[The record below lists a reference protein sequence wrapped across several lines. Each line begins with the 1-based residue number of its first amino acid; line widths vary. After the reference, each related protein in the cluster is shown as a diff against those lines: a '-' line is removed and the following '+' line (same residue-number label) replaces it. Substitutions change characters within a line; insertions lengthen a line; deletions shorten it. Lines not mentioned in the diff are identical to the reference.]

1 MLQTATQ
8 NGTAKKLR
16 SLPFPIAA
24 KTGTSEK
31 KDKYDAS
38 GNTSYRVSSCI
49 AYAPSEYAQVAVIIL
64 VDEPTVGS
72 AYGSVVAAPYV
83 SKLMEQVLP
92 YMGIDPSY
100 SETDE
105 EHKQIIVKDYVGY
118 SIIDIEK
125 ELKKEGIVYELIG
138 DGETVISQMPI
149 ANSLIYAKT
158 GKILLYTTNNEEDV
172 LVATVPD
179 LVGRTPMEANI
190 IISNSGLNVKISGS
204 KNFANG
210 SDVKVISQYPSAG
223 EKIKVGEVVTITL
236 LHTDEKE

>member
-1 MLQTATQ
+1 
-8 NGTAKKLR
+8 
-16 SLPFPIAA
+16 
-24 KTGTSEK
+24 
-31 KDKYDAS
+31 
-38 GNTSYRVSSCI
+38 
-49 AYAPSEYAQVAVIIL
+49 
-64 VDEPTVGS
+64 
-72 AYGSVVAAPYV
+72 
-83 SKLMEQVLP
+83 MEQVLP
-92 YMGIDPSY
+92 YIGIEPSY

-105 EHKQIIVKDYVGY
+105 EHKQIIVKDYIGY
-118 SIIDIEK
+118 SIKDIEK
-125 ELKKEGIVYELIG
+125 ELKKEGIAYELIG

-179 LVGRTPMEANI
+179 LIGRTPMEANI

-204 KNFANG
+204 KNFAEG
-210 SDVKVISQYPSAG
+210 SELKVISQYPSAG